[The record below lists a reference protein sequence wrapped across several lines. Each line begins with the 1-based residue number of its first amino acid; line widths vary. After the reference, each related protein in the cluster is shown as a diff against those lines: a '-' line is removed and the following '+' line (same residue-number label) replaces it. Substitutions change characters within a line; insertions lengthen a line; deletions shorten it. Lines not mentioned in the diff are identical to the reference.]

1 LSAIPLASGA
11 FRLVG
16 LAGGPEL
23 MPANARFAAS
33 PLPVVLHIVSV
44 SIFAILGAFQFSTG
58 LRRRK
63 PGWHRAAG
71 RLVVAC
77 GLLVGLSGLWLTLF
91 YSHPD
96 GSQPLLYAL
105 RLLFGSAMVVSIL
118 LGFAAILR
126 RDVNRHR
133 AWMTRGYAIGLGAGT
148 QALTLLVGEVILGPP
163 TELSRALLMGAAWV
177 INLAVAE
184 WVIRKRPSPIT
195 VVCHFGNSSCHSPT
209 RRSMVWTRLTQ
220 EFWDARYSS
229 AERIWS
235 GNPNPHLVAQVAD
248 LAPGSALD
256 VGSGEGADAIWL
268 ATRGWQVTGIDL
280 STVALERAAQLAAR
294 AGQDIAERITWE
306 QADVLSWDPAPRQFD
321 LVSAQ
326 FMHLPRLAREAL
338 HRRLAAA
345 VRPGGMLLI
354 VGHHPAD
361 LDTSMG
367 RPNLPDF
374 FFTADELVAAL
385 SPGEWGSIVAAAPE
399 RQAVDPE
406 GRALTIRDAIL
417 CADLVSNALPFRR
430 VEMPQRP

>member
-16 LAGGPEL
+16 LGGGPEL
-23 MPANARFAAS
+23 MPANERFAAS

-58 LRRRK
+58 LRRGR

-105 RLLFGSAMVVSIL
+105 RLLFGSAMVVCIL

-177 INLAVAE
+177 INLGVAE
-184 WVIRKRPSPIT
+184 WVIGKRPASHHSSLPLWQFFLPFTNTPKHGVDELTGMTREPGVSTIRA
-195 VVCHFGNSSCHSPT
+195 VPAWPALSLSNSAY
-209 RRSMVWTRLTQ
+209 RRSQRHSNS
-220 EFWDARYSS
+220 R
-229 AERIWS
+229 
-235 GNPNPHLVAQVAD
+235 VA
-248 LAPGSALD
+248 G
-256 VGSGEGADAIWL
+256 
-268 ATRGWQVTGIDL
+268 
-280 STVALERAAQLAAR
+280 
-294 AGQDIAERITWE
+294 
-306 QADVLSWDPAPRQFD
+306 
-321 LVSAQ
+321 
-326 FMHLPRLAREAL
+326 
-338 HRRLAAA
+338 LAAA
-345 VRPGGMLLI
+345 PHSARPGTPHLRNAISMAIRMSASL
-354 VGHHPAD
+354 PA
-361 LDTSMG
+361 
-367 RPNLPDF
+367 
-374 FFTADELVAAL
+374 
-385 SPGEWGSIVAAAPE
+385 
-399 RQAVDPE
+399 
-406 GRALTIRDAIL
+406 GRAMICSTQR
-417 CADLVSNALPFRR
+417 LVRR
-430 VEMPQRP
+430 TQRTRRPR